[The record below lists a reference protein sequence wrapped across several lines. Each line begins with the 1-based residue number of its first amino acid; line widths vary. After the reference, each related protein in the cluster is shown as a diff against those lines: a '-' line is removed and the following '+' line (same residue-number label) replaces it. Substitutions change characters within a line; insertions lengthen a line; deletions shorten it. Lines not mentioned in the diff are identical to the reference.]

1 MSRTVGR
8 KIHAAAAAA
17 LLLVLWLLA
26 SPAWAGSIAIM
37 TEGDVPTGAERDAQ
51 TAAVRLQQFFTRH
64 LGMSLDRD
72 VRIIIVADRE
82 AYVEANIREYKVSEE
97 EAERRARTTRAWSQ
111 GRVIIQNA
119 GDATLV
125 RNQRERIFNIA
136 HELVHQY
143 QSQVSG
149 GRHTRIEWL
158 SEGTADAIAAKVL
171 AEEGLQTMAEFRAQ
185 RIMVIEEADAYPSL
199 TELDLSRRWYDALK
213 KYGSKVTYRV
223 ADIAV
228 LELLKQ
234 FGYGDLFAY
243 FSLVRTQEPADA
255 FAAVFKKT
263 VTDFARDAERALQEE
278 IGE

>member
-1 MSRTVGR
+1 MF
-8 KIHAAAAAA
+8 
-17 LLLVLWLLA
+17 LLIWLLS
-26 SPAWAGSIAIM
+26 SPAWAGSITIM
-37 TEGDVPTGAERDAQ
+37 TEGDIPGSAEGDAHL
-51 TAAVRLQQFFTRH
+51 AAARLQQFFTRN

-82 AYVEANIREYKVSEE
+82 SYVEANIREYKVSEE

-125 RNQRERIFNIA
+125 KNRRERIFNIA

-149 GRHTRIEWL
+149 GRHTRLEWL
-158 SEGTADAIAAKVL
+158 SEGAADAIAAKVL
-171 AEEGLQTMAEFRAQ
+171 EEEGLQTLAEYRAQ

-199 TELDLSRRWYDALK
+199 LELDLSKNWYDALRR
-213 KYGSKVTYRV
+213 YGSKVTYRV

-234 FGYGDLFAY
+234 SGYKDLFRY
-243 FSLVRTQEPADA
+243 FSLVRTEEPAAA
-255 FAAVFKKT
+255 FASVFKRT
-263 VTDFARDAERALQEE
+263 VADFARHMELILQTET
-278 IGE
+278 GD